1 MFPAGNVFFLVS
13 EQVVTAM
20 TLQTKSPLKVC
31 HRLLRKKSSAVSKK
45 RGSKK
50 KKNIRYSNPHMCLNE
65 DNFMMLPLGFR
76 AFSARGRLN
85 GEIAFKTS

>member
-1 MFPAGNVFFLVS
+1 MA
-13 EQVVTAM
+13 TAM
-20 TLQTKSPLKVC
+20 TLQAKSPLKVY

-45 RGSKK
+45 RGRKK
-50 KKNIRYSNPHMCLNE
+50 KGEKKNIRYSNPHMCLTE

-76 AFSARGRLN
+76 AFSVRGHLN

>member
-1 MFPAGNVFFLVS
+1 M
-13 EQVVTAM
+13 VTAM
-20 TLQTKSPLKVC
+20 TLQAKSPLKVC
-31 HRLLRKKSSAVSKK
+31 HRLLRKKSSAVSEKSERE
-45 RGSKK
+45 RGG
-50 KKNIRYSNPHMCLNE
+50 KKNIWYSNPHMCLTE